1 MSSIKEFRVI
11 QHYNERQQR
20 IMRAELK
27 EFEAQCEKLEAK
39 YGIKC
44 HHNQESTSSLVID
57 KLENRKI
64 LNVLVVGKTQSGKTG
79 VIFSI
84 IKKAVSSL
92 NVPIEN
98 VYVITGLS
106 DVDWQS
112 QTKSRL
118 PALIRDQVFHRGNMK
133 KFKESIQIKDDDD
146 KVIGIKKNILIII
159 DEIHIACMKD
169 NTLYNTFQ
177 ELGLNDKSM
186 FFSNDVK
193 FVQFSATPDGN
204 VYDIEQWKNNSAIVK
219 HHPGSRY
226 TSSFDL
232 YKQERLFQYKR
243 LSTEYED
250 EEKEILDNIK
260 EVKKVITTHYI
271 DRYFPNLYHIIRTR
285 EGDLQCETLDNFK
298 QVFGINYDYIKYDQ
312 TSTITDI
319 NDILKVSP
327 KKHTFIFIKE
337 KLRCAKTLVKDN
349 IGVCYERY
357 TEKSNDSTIIQ
368 GLVGRLTGYDDNN
381 ISVCFT
387 NVDTVLRYEELWN
400 HDFNTDVEWRS
411 NSTRYSKYLAK
422 SVSKNTYNSPKFN
435 NIEYEDEEMIKE
447 KDKKFKIFDDQE
459 EAIAFIK
466 AELGLKAKRRSSDI
480 APDELMMDGDNPTVD
495 YLVKRMWGLS
505 KKIKFRMVPTN
516 TNKWCVYWRPSLLKE
531 EDN

>member
-11 QHYNERQQR
+11 QHYNDKQQR

-39 YGIKC
+39 YGVKC
-44 HHNQESTSSLVID
+44 HHNQDSTASLVID
-57 KLENRKI
+57 KLENRKT

-92 NVPIEN
+92 NVPIEHI
-98 VYVITGLS
+98 YVITGLS

-118 PALIRDQVFHRGNMK
+118 PAVIKDQVFHRGNMK
-133 KFKESIQIKDDDD
+133 KFKESLQIKDDKD
-146 KVIGIKKNILIII
+146 KVIGIKKNVLIII
-159 DEIHIACMKD
+159 DEIHVACMKD
-169 NTLYNTFQ
+169 NTLYNTFK
-177 ELGLNDKSM
+177 ELGLNDKDI
-186 FFSNDVK
+186 FFSHDIK

-204 VYDIEQWKNNSAIVK
+204 VYDIEQWKQNSAIVK
-219 HHPGSRY
+219 HQPGSRY
-226 TSSFDL
+226 TSSYDL
-232 YKQERLFQYKR
+232 YKQDRLYQYKR

-250 EEKEILDNIK
+250 EEQDVMDNIK
-260 EVKKVITTHYI
+260 EVKKVIQQQYI
-271 DRYFPNLYHIIRTR
+271 DRYFPSMYHIIRTR
-285 EGDLQCETLDNFK
+285 EADMQFETLENFK
-298 QVFGINYDYIKYDQ
+298 KVFGRNYDYIKYDQ
-312 TSTITDI
+312 SSNITDI

-327 KKHTFIFIKE
+327 KLHTFIFIKE
-337 KLRCAKTLVKDN
+337 KLRCAKTLIKDH

-357 TEKSNDSTIIQ
+357 TEKPNDSTIIQ

-387 NVDTVLRYEELWN
+387 NIDTVTRYEEMWA

-422 SVSKNTYNSPKFN
+422 SVSKHTYNSPKYN

-447 KDKKFKIFDDQE
+447 KDKKFKVFETQE
-459 EAIAFIK
+459 QAIEHIK
-466 AELGLKAKRRSSDI
+466 TELGLKAKRRSSDI
-480 APDELMMDGDNPTVD
+480 APDELLVDGDNPTVD

-516 TNKWCVYWRPSLLKE
+516 TNKWCVYWRPSLLVSNDE
-531 EDN
+531 